1 MEKAKRIFNKLMYP
15 KGIVIFFCCIL
26 SGVLLFYSFY
36 LGREDS
42 VTVYISYVF
51 SAYSL
56 VILSVNIISKIVGK
70 AKNAVY
76 KNKYTRVYMTDVFY
90 RTKVSLCVSLT
101 FNLCYAVVKFV
112 YGCIEHSVWFGSVA
126 VYYIILSLLRFF
138 LLRSYDGNIIGIDRV
153 YEYKKYRLC
162 SVMLIVVNIALCSMV
177 AQMVLKN
184 YGYQYPESVIY
195 IVAMYTF
202 YAVISAVFN
211 IIKYRKYNSPVL
223 SAAKA
228 ISFTT
233 ALVSVLSLQTAM
245 LTLFGEEGDMMRQK
259 YNGITG
265 ACICVIILIISVYMF
280 VNANRE
286 LDKIKTDEC

>member
-126 VYYIILSLLRFF
+126 VYYIILSLLRFSF
-138 LLRSYDGNIIGIDRV
+138 CAPMTGTPLELTKFMSTKNIVCAASCSSLLIL
-153 YEYKKYRLC
+153 LC
-162 SVMLIVVNIALCSMV
+162 
-177 AQMVLKN
+177 
-184 YGYQYPESVIY
+184 
-195 IVAMYTF
+195 
-202 YAVISAVFN
+202 
-211 IIKYRKYNSPVL
+211 
-223 SAAKA
+223 AAWWLRW
-228 ISFTT
+228 F
-233 ALVSVLSLQTAM
+233 
-245 LTLFGEEGDMMRQK
+245 
-259 YNGITG
+259 
-265 ACICVIILIISVYMF
+265 
-280 VNANRE
+280 
-286 LDKIKTDEC
+286 